1 MSDNFDNK
9 TKTEG
14 TFDDRITH
22 ETLETMTEFTD
33 LTQQTSDGDSFS
45 GLPDTTTEDNGE
57 TLVTDNQ
64 ASGSKNKFILLGGAA
79 LLVSLIVGGGAFL
92 FSGNGSKQQHRVE
105 QTQEVAQQEIP
116 SLDVASGEGVM
127 EEKPEP
133 KPDIK
138 PEPEKEIVVASGVAS
153 EVNQSQASA
162 QQQSSEPVK
171 QSSEPAKEEL
181 PSIDMLKDP
190 VVTKPAQ
197 VQPQEPVKQPEQQP
211 QSQSKT
217 QQPQTQET
225 IQQVE
230 QVQVEQSQPKV
241 QQVVPQGALAKLES
255 ELVGKTLEEQV
266 AYLKGK
272 VVTLQENA
280 ACRAPVVKK
289 KVSATKLKTKKPV
302 VKHVNA
308 KKLPKTNVTGLVQ
321 GQFWVGSESYVVGD
335 KYKGATIKSIDAA
348 NNVVKTNKG
357 SFVAR

>member
-1 MSDNFDNK
+1 MSENFDNK

-64 ASGSKNKFILLGGAA
+64 ASGSKSKFLLLGGAA

-92 FSGNGSKQQHRVE
+92 FSGNGGKQQHRVE

-127 EEKPEP
+127 EEKQAS
-133 KPDIK
+133 K
-138 PEPEKEIVVASGVAS
+138 PEKETNAVVVAS
-153 EVNQSQASA
+153 EVASEVKQAQQAS
-162 QQQSSEPVK
+162 EPK
-171 QSSEPAKEEL
+171 QASEPAKEEL

-190 VVTKPAQ
+190 SIPQPAQVEQ

-211 QSQSKT
+211 QPQSQSQT

-225 IQQVE
+225 VQQVE

-255 ELVGKTLEEQV
+255 ELAGKTLEEQV

-289 KVSATKLKTKKPV
+289 KVSATKLKAKKPV

-308 KKLPKTNVTGLVQ
+308 RKLPRTNVTGLVQ

-357 SFVAR
+357 SFLAR

>member
-1 MSDNFDNK
+1 MSENFDNK
-9 TKTEG
+9 TEG
-14 TFDDRITH
+14 TLDDRITH

-64 ASGSKNKFILLGGAA
+64 SSGSKNKFFLLGGAA
-79 LLVSLIVGGGAFL
+79 LLVSLMVGGGAFL

-105 QTQEVAQQEIP
+105 QTQEVEQKEIP

-127 EEKPEP
+127 EEKQASKPEV
-133 KPDIK
+133 K
-138 PEPEKEIVVASGVAS
+138 PEPEKETTAVVVASDAAS
-153 EVNQSQASA
+153 EVHKAQAS
-162 QQQSSEPVK
+162 EPK
-171 QSSEPAKEEL
+171 QASEPAKEEL

-190 VVTKPAQ
+190 SVPKPAQVEQ

-211 QSQSKT
+211 QSQT

-225 IQQVE
+225 VQQVE

-289 KVSATKLKTKKPV
+289 KVSATKLKAKKPA
-302 VKHVNA
+302 VKHVNTR
-308 KKLPKTNVTGLVQ
+308 KLPKTNVTGLVQ

>member
-1 MSDNFDNK
+1 MSENFDN
-9 TKTEG
+9 KTEG

-64 ASGSKNKFILLGGAA
+64 ASGSKSKFLLLGGAA

-92 FSGNGSKQQHRVE
+92 FSGNGGKQQHRVE

-127 EEKPEP
+127 EEKQAS
-133 KPDIK
+133 K
-138 PEPEKEIVVASGVAS
+138 PEKETNAVVVAS
-153 EVNQSQASA
+153 EVASEVKQAQQAS
-162 QQQSSEPVK
+162 EPK
-171 QSSEPAKEEL
+171 QASEPAKEEL

-190 VVTKPAQ
+190 SIPQPAQVEQ

-211 QSQSKT
+211 QPQSQT

-225 IQQVE
+225 VQQVE

-255 ELVGKTLEEQV
+255 ELAGKTLEEQV

-289 KVSATKLKTKKPV
+289 KVSATKLKAKKPV

-308 KKLPKTNVTGLVQ
+308 RKLPRTNVTGLVQ

-357 SFVAR
+357 SFLAR

>member
-9 TKTEG
+9 MKTEG

-64 ASGSKNKFILLGGAA
+64 SSGSKNKFLLLGGAA
-79 LLVSLIVGGGAFL
+79 LLVSLMVGGGAFL
-92 FSGNGSKQQHRVE
+92 FSGNGGKQQHRVE

-127 EEKPEP
+127 EEKQAS
-133 KPDIK
+133 KPDVK
-138 PEPEKEIVVASGVAS
+138 PEPEKETNAVVVAS
-153 EVNQSQASA
+153 EVASEVKQAQQAS
-162 QQQSSEPVK
+162 EPK
-171 QSSEPAKEEL
+171 QASEPAKEEL
-181 PSIDMLKDP
+181 PSIDMLKAP
-190 VVTKPAQ
+190 SVHKPAQVEQ
-197 VQPQEPVKQPEQQP
+197 VQPQESVKQPEPQP
-211 QSQSKT
+211 QAQSQT
-217 QQPQTQET
+217 QQNQTQET
-225 IQQVE
+225 VQQVE
-230 QVQVEQSQPKV
+230 QVQVEQSQTKV

-255 ELVGKTLEEQV
+255 ELAGKTLEEQV

-289 KVSATKLKTKKPV
+289 KVSATRLKAKKPV
-302 VKHVNA
+302 VKHVNVR
-308 KKLPKTNVTGLVQ
+308 KLPKTNVTGLVQ

>member
-64 ASGSKNKFILLGGAA
+64 ASGSKNKFLLLGGAA
-79 LLVSLIVGGGAFL
+79 LLVSLMVGGGAFL
-92 FSGNGSKQQHRVE
+92 FSGNGGKQQHRVE

-116 SLDVASGEGVM
+116 SLDVASSEGVM
-127 EEKPEP
+127 EEKQAS
-133 KPDIK
+133 KPDVK
-138 PEPEKEIVVASGVAS
+138 PEPEKEIVVASGVTS
-153 EVNQSQASA
+153 EVHQSQASEPKQA
-162 QQQSSEPVK
+162 SEPT
-171 QSSEPAKEEL
+171 KEEL

-190 VVTKPAQ
+190 AVPKPAQ

-211 QSQSKT
+211 QSQT

-225 IQQVE
+225 VQQVE

-289 KVSATKLKTKKPV
+289 KVSATKLKAKKPA
-302 VKHVNA
+302 VKHVNTR
-308 KKLPKTNVTGLVQ
+308 KLPKTNVTGLVQ

-357 SFVAR
+357 SFVVR

>member
-64 ASGSKNKFILLGGAA
+64 ASGSKNKFLLLGGAA
-79 LLVSLIVGGGAFL
+79 LLVSLMVGGGAFL
-92 FSGNGSKQQHRVE
+92 FSGNGGKQQHRVE

-127 EEKPEP
+127 EEKQAS
-133 KPDIK
+133 K
-138 PEPEKEIVVASGVAS
+138 PEKETNAVVVASGVTS
-153 EVNQSQASA
+153 EVHQSQASEPKQA
-162 QQQSSEPVK
+162 SEPT
-171 QSSEPAKEEL
+171 KEEL

-190 VVTKPAQ
+190 AVPKPAQ

-211 QSQSKT
+211 QSQT

-225 IQQVE
+225 VQQVE

-289 KVSATKLKTKKPV
+289 KVSATKLKAKKPA
-302 VKHVNA
+302 VKHVNTR
-308 KKLPKTNVTGLVQ
+308 KLPRTNVTGLVQ

-357 SFVAR
+357 SFLAR

>member
-64 ASGSKNKFILLGGAA
+64 ASGSKNKFLLLGGAA
-79 LLVSLIVGGGAFL
+79 LLVSLMVGGGAFL
-92 FSGNGSKQQHRVE
+92 FSGNGGKQQHRVE

-116 SLDVASGEGVM
+116 SLDVASSEGVM
-127 EEKPEP
+127 EEKQAS
-133 KPDIK
+133 KPDVK
-138 PEPEKEIVVASGVAS
+138 PEPEKETNAVVVAS
-153 EVNQSQASA
+153 EVASEVKQAQQAS
-162 QQQSSEPVK
+162 EPK
-171 QSSEPAKEEL
+171 QASEPAKEEL

-190 VVTKPAQ
+190 SVPKPAQ
-197 VQPQEPVKQPEQQP
+197 VPTQEPVKQPEQQP
-211 QSQSKT
+211 QPQT

-225 IQQVE
+225 VQQVE

-255 ELVGKTLEEQV
+255 ELAGKTLEEQV

-289 KVSATKLKTKKPV
+289 KVSATKLKAKKPV

-308 KKLPKTNVTGLVQ
+308 RKLPRTNVTGLVQ

-357 SFVAR
+357 SFLAR

>member
-1 MSDNFDNK
+1 MSENFDN
-9 TKTEG
+9 KTEG

-64 ASGSKNKFILLGGAA
+64 ASGSKSKFLLLGGAA

-92 FSGNGSKQQHRVE
+92 FSGNGGKQQHRVE

-127 EEKPEP
+127 EEKQAS
-133 KPDIK
+133 K
-138 PEPEKEIVVASGVAS
+138 PEKETNAVVVAS
-153 EVNQSQASA
+153 EVASEVKQAQQAS
-162 QQQSSEPVK
+162 EPK
-171 QSSEPAKEEL
+171 QASEPAKEEL

-190 VVTKPAQ
+190 SIPQPAQVEQ

-211 QSQSKT
+211 QPQSQT

-225 IQQVE
+225 VQQVE

-255 ELVGKTLEEQV
+255 ELAGKTLEEQV

-289 KVSATKLKTKKPV
+289 KVSATKLTAKKLV

-308 KKLPKTNVTGLVQ
+308 RKLPRTNVTGLVQ

-357 SFVAR
+357 SFLAR

>member
-1 MSDNFDNK
+1 MSENFDNK
-9 TKTEG
+9 TEG
-14 TFDDRITH
+14 TLDDRITH

-64 ASGSKNKFILLGGAA
+64 ASGSKSKFLLLGGAA

-92 FSGNGSKQQHRVE
+92 FSGNGGKQQHRVE

-127 EEKPEP
+127 EEKQAS
-133 KPDIK
+133 K
-138 PEPEKEIVVASGVAS
+138 PEKETNAVVVAS
-153 EVNQSQASA
+153 EVASEVKQAQQAS
-162 QQQSSEPVK
+162 EPK
-171 QSSEPAKEEL
+171 QASEPAKEEL

-190 VVTKPAQ
+190 SIPQPAQVVQ

-211 QSQSKT
+211 QPQSQT

-225 IQQVE
+225 VQQVE

-255 ELVGKTLEEQV
+255 ELAGKTLEEQV
-266 AYLKGK
+266 TYLKGK

-289 KVSATKLKTKKPV
+289 KVSATKLKAKKPV

-308 KKLPKTNVTGLVQ
+308 RKLPRTNVTGLVQ

-357 SFVAR
+357 SFLAR

>member
-1 MSDNFDNK
+1 MSENFDN
-9 TKTEG
+9 KTEG

-64 ASGSKNKFILLGGAA
+64 ASGSKSKFLLLGGAA
-79 LLVSLIVGGGAFL
+79 LLVSLMVGGGAFL
-92 FSGNGSKQQHRVE
+92 FSGNDGKQQHRVE

-127 EEKPEP
+127 EEKQAS
-133 KPDIK
+133 KPDVK
-138 PEPEKEIVVASGVAS
+138 PEPEKETNAVVVAS
-153 EVNQSQASA
+153 EVASEVKQAQQAS
-162 QQQSSEPVK
+162 EPK
-171 QSSEPAKEEL
+171 QASEPAKEEL

-190 VVTKPAQ
+190 SVPKPAQVEQ

-211 QSQSKT
+211 QPQSKT

-225 IQQVE
+225 VQQVE

-255 ELVGKTLEEQV
+255 ELAGKTLEEQV

-289 KVSATKLKTKKPV
+289 KVSATKLKAKKPV

-308 KKLPKTNVTGLVQ
+308 RKLPRTNVTGLVQ

-357 SFVAR
+357 SFLAR

>member
-64 ASGSKNKFILLGGAA
+64 ASGSKNKFLLLGGAA
-79 LLVSLIVGGGAFL
+79 LLVSLMVGGGAFL
-92 FSGNGSKQQHRVE
+92 FSGNGGKQQHRVE

-127 EEKPEP
+127 EEKQAS
-133 KPDIK
+133 K
-138 PEPEKEIVVASGVAS
+138 PEKETNAVVVAS
-153 EVNQSQASA
+153 EVASEVKQEQQAS
-162 QQQSSEPVK
+162 EPK
-171 QSSEPAKEEL
+171 QASEPAKEEL

-190 VVTKPAQ
+190 SIPQPAQVEQ

-211 QSQSKT
+211 QPQSQT

-225 IQQVE
+225 VQQVE

-255 ELVGKTLEEQV
+255 ELAGKTLEEQV

-289 KVSATKLKTKKPV
+289 KVSATKLKAKKPV

-308 KKLPKTNVTGLVQ
+308 RKLPRTNVTGLVQ

-357 SFVAR
+357 SFLAR